1 MNAPTS
7 AVEAPSTITVL
18 HARYEATFDEYN
30 VVDRA
35 ATLLNR
41 KDNATLPMQ
50 CACDRAMRVIERES
64 DALRQAILYQVPT
77 NWTEALI
84 LQHHIRI
91 AQDLVVNSDE
101 PVELDKDALDAA
113 VDTLLDFMATT
124 ITADHDAIG
133 RQFQTAVAIVTERRR
148 MRTGHVEV
156 AA

>member
-1 MNAPTS
+1 MSAPTS

-30 VVDRA
+30 SVDRA
-35 ATLLNR
+35 ATRLKRN
-41 KDNATLPMQ
+41 DDTTLPMQ

-77 NWTEALI
+77 NWTEAMI

-91 AQDLVVNSDE
+91 AQDLVVNSDK
-101 PVELDKDALDAA
+101 PVEADKDALDTA

-133 RQFQTAVAIVTERRR
+133 RQFSTAVAIVTERRR
-148 MRTGHVEV
+148 MRSGAVEAV
-156 AA
+156 A

>member
-1 MNAPTS
+1 MTPPATS
-7 AVEAPSTITVL
+7 SEAPSTIAAM

-30 VVDRA
+30 MVDRA
-35 ATLLNR
+35 ATRLRRN
-41 KDNATLPMQ
+41 DDAALPMQ

-64 DALRQAILYQVPT
+64 DALRQAILYQVPI

-91 AQDLVVNSDE
+91 AQDLVVNSDK
-101 PVELDKDALDAA
+101 PVEADKDALDTA
-113 VDTLLDFMATT
+113 VDTLLDFMAST

-148 MRTGHVEV
+148 MRSGDVEAV
-156 AA
+156 A